1 MRRSEIQVGKTYT
14 NGKTK
19 RLVLSFQTIDAAYP
33 DVVYLRDTPWNGVTE
48 GVMWLPY
55 FARWAKNEV
64 KE

>member
-19 RLVLSFQTIDAAYP
+19 RTVLSFQTIDAAYP
-33 DVVYLRDTPWNGVTE
+33 DVVYLRDAPLNGVMKGMT
-48 GVMWLPY
+48 WLPY